1 MAYLENSEEYSMKD
15 IDEVV
20 IGYYLLQDQ
29 DEEKLFIL
37 EPSWFIIS
45 NNARIRISPERIG
58 GTYRG
63 LEYKKLNPSHY
74 RHLFYHSYL
83 FFSSQITN

>member
-1 MAYLENSEEYSMKD
+1 MKD
-15 IDEVV
+15 IDEIV

-45 NNARIRISPERIG
+45 NNERLRISPERIG

-63 LEYKKLNPSHY
+63 LE
-74 RHLFYHSYL
+74 
-83 FFSSQITN
+83 